1 MSASSP
7 DSGPPP
13 QHPELDPQVL
23 AGLRAEL
30 EADRVALGEQIR
42 RLDEEFA
49 EESSTRPT
57 SDDEVDTGSA
67 TSERERTMS
76 LARHARSSL
85 VQIDAA
91 IERMDA
97 GTYGLCTSCGQAIPA
112 ARLEAR
118 PQSVL
123 CVPCAQVEARGR

>member
-1 MSASSP
+1 MSAAKPRKGSA
-7 DSGPPP
+7 DVVDD
-13 QHPELDPQVL
+13 ELL
-23 AGLRAEL
+23 TSLRAEL
-30 EADRVALGEQIR
+30 EADRVAALQQIE

-76 LARHARSSL
+76 LARHARSQL
-85 VQIDAA
+85 ALIEAA
-91 IERMDA
+91 LERMDD
-97 GTYGLCTSCGQAIPA
+97 GTYGRCTECGEAIPA

-118 PQSVL
+118 PQSAL
-123 CVPCAQVEARGR
+123 CVRCQRASEGGRR